1 MGSYGSIPQEDGA
14 DVKQAEEQQ
23 QPAMSLADQLYAYD
37 LTWSTRLYQ
46 RFGRDPTP
54 RLCWEIFSH
63 TGDGFLCVHCLPLFS
78 IWILTI
84 PPLMGLLWAAGFL
97 GPLEPSTKMFMS
109 ALYTC
114 MTVDIIA
121 IMLLKL
127 VFRRHR
133 PPHHTDD
140 MRFVGPDQHSFPSG
154 HSTRVWCM
162 VAMLVYLADTHP
174 WVLREFFYG
183 MSPAV
188 LVVISVVWALVI
200 NFSRVALGRHY
211 PSDVLAGTLIGF
223 FVFWPISD
231 FFIQHYG
238 MLDSPPPPPPPPL

>member
-1 MGSYGSIPQEDGA
+1 MGSYGSIPQVDGA
-14 DVKQAEEQQ
+14 DVKEEH

-54 RLCWEIFSH
+54 RL
-63 TGDGFLCVHCLPLFS
+63 
-78 IWILTI
+78 WILTI
-84 PPLMGLLWAAGFL
+84 PPLMGLLWATGFL
-97 GPLEPSTKMFMS
+97 GSLEPSTKMFMS

-174 WVLREFFYG
+174 WVLRDFFYG

-188 LVVISVVWALVI
+188 LIVISVVWALVI

-238 MLDSPPPPPPPPL
+238 MLDAPPPLSPPPF